1 MDFGSPVRHKEQD
14 TIWFRVPLINPY
26 TVDTSPKGVADAR
39 TCMLQTLLRSKGL
52 FSTIPTLQQLGIL
65 APVWQ
70 LPDSLVALHTSG
82 STWSKSLRWESS
94 TPSNP
99 SIIHVIAVW
108 ISRSLIVPE
117 LRGTAGFIDLD
128 LSHPELE
135 EVNEIESSEGMVHLR
150 SLDLVRQKANET
162 VNHLWKLARTA
173 TEEAEA
179 AEEAFFQKY
188 GESFSEDSDSDD
200 SN

>member
-14 TIWFRVPLINPY
+14 TIWFRVPLITPY
-26 TVDTSPKGVADAR
+26 AVDMTPKGIADAR

-52 FSTIPTLQQLGIL
+52 FSTPPTLQQLGTL
-65 APVWQ
+65 APIWQ
-70 LPDSLVALHTSG
+70 LPDSPIATAKWTS
-82 STWSKSLRWESS
+82 SLRWEPS

-99 SIIHVIAVW
+99 SMIHVIAVW
-108 ISRSLIVPE
+108 ISRSSIVPE
-117 LRGTAGFIDLD
+117 LRGTSGFIELD

-150 SLDLVRQKANET
+150 SLDTVRQKANEE
-162 VNHLWKLARTA
+162 VNRLWRLARTA

-179 AEEAFFQKY
+179 AEEAFFEKY
-188 GESFSEDSDSDD
+188 GEPFSEDSDSDD
-200 SN
+200 SH

>member
-1 MDFGSPVRHKEQD
+1 M
-14 TIWFRVPLINPY
+14 TPY
-26 TVDTSPKGVADAR
+26 MVDMTPKGVADAR

-52 FSTIPTLQQLGIL
+52 FSTPPTLQQLGTL
-65 APVWQ
+65 APTWQ
-70 LPDSLVALHTSG
+70 LPDSPVANA
-82 STWSKSLRWESS
+82 TWNPSLRWELPA
-94 TPSNP
+94 PSNP

-117 LRGTAGFIDLD
+117 LRGTAGFIELD

-150 SLDLVRQKANET
+150 SLDTVRQKANEE
-162 VNHLWKLARTA
+162 VNQLWRLARTA
-173 TEEAEA
+173 TEDAEA

-188 GESFSEDSDSDD
+188 GEPFSEDSDSDD

>member
-14 TIWFRVPLINPY
+14 TIWFRVPLITPY
-26 TVDTSPKGVADAR
+26 TVDMTPKGIADAR

-52 FSTIPTLQQLGIL
+52 FSTPPTLQQLGTL
-65 APVWQ
+65 APAWQ
-70 LPDSLVALHTSG
+70 LPDSLIATAK
-82 STWSKSLRWESS
+82 WSSSLRWESS
-94 TPSNP
+94 IPSNP
-99 SIIHVIAVW
+99 SIIHMIAVW

-117 LRGTAGFIDLD
+117 LRGTSGFIELD

-135 EVNEIESSEGMVHLR
+135 EVNEIESSEGVVHLR
-150 SLDLVRQKANET
+150 SLDTVRQKANEE
-162 VNHLWKLARTA
+162 VNRLWRLARTA

-188 GESFSEDSDSDD
+188 GEPFSEDSDSDD

>member
-14 TIWFRVPLINPY
+14 TIWFRVPLTTPY
-26 TVDTSPKGVADAR
+26 MVDVTPKGVADAR

-52 FSTIPTLQQLGIL
+52 FSTPPTLQQLGAL

-70 LPDSLVALHTSG
+70 LPDSPITTVKWIS
-82 STWSKSLRWESS
+82 SLRWKSS
-94 TPSNP
+94 IPSNP
-99 SIIHVIAVW
+99 SMIHVIAVW

-117 LRGTAGFIDLD
+117 LQGTDGFIELD

-135 EVNEIESSEGMVHLR
+135 EVNEIESSEGMLHLR
-150 SLDLVRQKANET
+150 SLDVVRQKANEE
-162 VNHLWKLARTA
+162 VNRLWRLARTA

-188 GESFSEDSDSDD
+188 GEPFSEDSDSDD

>member
-14 TIWFRVPLINPY
+14 TIWFRVPLITPY
-26 TVDTSPKGVADAR
+26 MVDVSPKGVSDAR

-52 FSTIPTLQQLGIL
+52 FSTPPTLQQLGTL

-70 LPDSLVALHTSG
+70 LPDSPH
-82 STWSKSLRWESS
+82 LRWESPP
-94 TPSNP
+94 PSNP
-99 SIIHVIAVW
+99 STIHVIAVW
-108 ISRSLIVPE
+108 ISRSSIVPE
-117 LRGTAGFIDLD
+117 LRGTAGFIELD

-135 EVNEIESSEGMVHLR
+135 EVSEIESSEGMVHLR
-150 SLDLVRQKANET
+150 SLDTVRQKANEH
-162 VNHLWKLARTA
+162 VNYLWRLVRTA
-173 TEEAEA
+173 TEDAEA

-188 GESFSEDSDSDD
+188 GEAFSEDSDSDD